1 MGADGGTIPKRCE
14 LIQKKKKV
22 EKIDKH
28 VKNATKWRN
37 CQLTQLPL
45 KKPVIACR
53 FGKLYNKEDVINS
66 ILNKT
71 ISKSASASHI
81 KGPRDF
87 VELKLTNN
95 KDFKKGD
102 VKGDDYNDVNQ
113 TEFICPITNI
123 PMNGIQSFLVNWQCG
138 CVYSEKAQQEV
149 KSTICHVCGGPYDAT
164 KSVILNPEP
173 EQLELYKLKWEAE
186 KAEKLAAKKDK
197 AKKIAEKMEAAAGY
211 GAGSSGEPSTSSGAP
226 GTSGM
231 ASVGKNVDIKRKL
244 ELAKLTG
251 APSTSSSSSSADRKA
266 EKRKATVDIQS
277 DPSTSDTYK
286 KLFTTCEAAKN
297 KVEGHWVT
305 YNPLYY

>member
-14 LIQKKKKV
+14 LVQQKKKK
-22 EKIDKH
+22 EKLDKH

-53 FGKLYNKEDVINS
+53 FGKLYNKEDVINA
-66 ILNKT
+66 ILSKT
-71 ISKSASASHI
+71 ISKSAAASHI

-87 VELKLTNN
+87 VELKLSDN

-113 TEFICPITNI
+113 TEFICPITNV

-149 KSTICHVCGGPYDAT
+149 KSANCHVCGGPYDAT
-164 KSVILNPEP
+164 KMVILNPEP

-186 KAEKLAAKKDK
+186 KAEKAAAKKDK
-197 AKKIAEKMEAAAGY
+197 AKKTAEKMEAAAGY
-211 GAGSSGEPSTSSGAP
+211 SGLTSSDQPSNSSAP

-231 ASVGKNVDIKRKL
+231 TGIGKNVDIKRKL
-244 ELAKLTG
+244 EIAKLAG
-251 APSTSSSSSSADRKA
+251 SSSSSSSDKKA
-266 EKRKATVDIQS
+266 EKRKATSDIQS
-277 DPSTSDTYK
+277 DPTKSDTYK

-297 KVEGHWVT
+297 KTEGHWVT

>member
-14 LIQKKKKV
+14 LVQQKKKK
-22 EKIDKH
+22 EKLDKH

-53 FGKLYNKEDVINS
+53 FGKLYNKEDVINA
-66 ILNKT
+66 ILSKT
-71 ISKSASASHI
+71 ISKSAAASHI

-87 VELKLTNN
+87 VELRLTEN
-95 KDFKKGD
+95 KDFKRGD

-113 TEFICPITNI
+113 TEFLCPITNV

-149 KSTICHVCGGPYDAT
+149 KTENCHVCGGPYDAT
-164 KSVILNPEP
+164 KVVILNPDE
-173 EQLELYKLKWEAE
+173 EILEGYRLKLEAE
-186 KAEKLAAKKDK
+186 KAEKAAAKKDK
-197 AKKIAEKMEAAAGY
+197 ARKTAEKMEAAAAFAAAEG
-211 GAGSSGEPSTSSGAP
+211 PSTSSGP
-226 GTSGM
+226 QM
-231 ASVGKNVDIKRKL
+231 ASVGKSADLKKKL
-244 ELAKLTG
+244 EISKMPTSSG
-251 APSTSSSSSSADRKA
+251 PSTSSSATATADRK
-266 EKRKATVDIQS
+266 RKAPSSSTSDIQS
-277 DPSTSDTYK
+277 DPTKSDTYK

-297 KVEGHWVT
+297 KTEGHWVT

>member
-14 LIQKKKKV
+14 LVQQKKKK
-22 EKIDKH
+22 EKLDKH

-53 FGKLYNKEDVINS
+53 FGKLYNKEDVINA
-66 ILNKT
+66 ILSKT
-71 ISKSASASHI
+71 ISKSAAASHI

-87 VELKLTNN
+87 VELKLTEN
-95 KDFKKGD
+95 KDFKRGD

-113 TEFICPITNI
+113 TEFLCPITNV

-149 KSTICHVCGGPYDAT
+149 KSENCHVCGGPYDAT
-164 KSVILNPEP
+164 KMVILNPED

-186 KAEKLAAKKDK
+186 KAEKAAAKKEK
-197 AKKIAEKMEAAAGY
+197 AKKTAEKMEAAAMASEG
-211 GAGSSGEPSTSSGAP
+211 PSTSSDAP
-226 GTSGM
+226 GPSAPGSRGM
-231 ASVGKNVDIKRKL
+231 ASVGKSADLAKKL
-244 ELAKLTG
+244 EIAKLG
-251 APSTSSSSSSADRKA
+251 AGASDRKA
-266 EKRKATVDIQS
+266 EKRKATSSDIQS
-277 DPSTSDTYK
+277 DPTKSDTYK
-286 KLFTTCEAAKN
+286 KLFTTCEAAK
-297 KVEGHWVT
+297 KKPDGHWVT